1 MPPPGDPETL
11 DPPLPPPPE
20 VIAFKAMIDSN
31 SKRQPSASQQK
42 FVKRMDSIP
51 SVALPEEET
60 CKAALNLA
68 EKGLIGQFTGLWP
81 SPKSVEEWTQR
92 NWKSLIK
99 EGIKSYFVGK
109 GFFVFVFESA
119 EDRSLIFRN
128 GPYFMGPQGLY
139 LNKWSPDF
147 DPAQDVPSVVPVW
160 VRLPH
165 LPLHCWNPKSLQII
179 GNGLGKYID
188 HAARKDQYS
197 CARICVEVDL
207 EEGLPEAIKLT
218 VAGWTHVQELD
229 YEQLPFKCRHCH
241 GYGHFAKHC
250 KKKVEEQSDNQN
262 GEQWT
267 LIQKTNN
274 KKKSKGKGISKE
286 VPSSSNPIQEKSS
299 NNKESRQIKPTTTAP
314 ENLDQ
319 SAPPN
324 SNKENEEMA
333 HLEVPQGSP
342 SNPSYADVTRKKPAE
357 SSDSSEEE
365 NYEQPTRKV
374 GRKSRREARE
384 EEAERLKTQGSQPT
398 IEMSIGRNSRNRPPK
413 GGSHP
418 TPGK

>member
-1 MPPPGDPETL
+1 MPPSRGPDPL
-11 DPPLPPPPE
+11 DPPLPPPSE

-31 SKRQPSASQQK
+31 SKHLPSDRQQK
-42 FVKRMDSIP
+42 FVKKMDSIP

-60 CKAALNLA
+60 CKVALNLA
-68 EKGLIGQFTGLWP
+68 ERGLIGQFTGLWP

-92 NWKSLIK
+92 NWTSLIK

-119 EDRSLIFRN
+119 KDRSLIFRN
-128 GPYFMGPQGLY
+128 RPYFMGPQGLY

-147 DPAQDVPSVVPVW
+147 DPAQDVPSAIPVW
-160 VRLPH
+160 
-165 LPLHCWNPKSLQII
+165 
-179 GNGLGKYID
+179 
-188 HAARKDQYS
+188 AARKDQYS

-218 VAGWTHVQELD
+218 VAIWTHVQELD

-241 GYGHFAKHC
+241 GYEHFAKHC
-250 KKKVEEQSDNQN
+250 KKKAEEQSNKQIS
-262 GEQWT
+262 EKWT
-267 LIQKTNN
+267 LIQKTTNHRKGN
-274 KKKSKGKGISKE
+274 GKGTSKE
-286 VPSSSNPIQEKSS
+286 VPSSSIPIQEKNS
-299 NNKESRQIKPTTTAP
+299 NDKENRQSKSATIAP

-319 SAPPN
+319 NVPPI
-324 SNKENEEMA
+324 SNKEDEEMA
-333 HLEVPQGSP
+333 QLEVPQGSP

-374 GRKSRREARE
+374 GRKSCREARE

-418 TPGK
+418 TLGK